1 MTPPLKGGPTRR
13 GPLRLLIVL
22 AFLVAAVNTAGPV
35 FASTGAA
42 GGDDF
47 YRYPSQETLERTSPG
62 QILGSEPM
70 TVSSDLQSASSQA
83 MRIMYRSVGLHGGPI
98 AVTGFLL
105 LPRGDTP
112 VGGWPVTAW
121 GHGTTGVG
129 PVCAPSRQANLYPNS
144 TQYAETDAI
153 VSLLKEGYAVV
164 GTDYPGLGF
173 PNTVANFPQA
183 DLESRAV
190 IDSVVAARQVS
201 PQLGRQWFAV
211 GHSQGAAAVL
221 RVGQNAARWAPGLQ
235 FLGTVALAP
244 PSHFNEV
251 LDEMAAARPPVNA
264 GLAAL
269 GAYLAVGA
277 HLYSPRIRYTDVL
290 VPELAAQIPVV
301 KKLCDNELSIYLTNV
316 QLSGIGN
323 PDWASN
329 PMMRRFIGTLE
340 PATARSTGPILLLQG
355 GQDETVP
362 VATTTT
368 LNTQL
373 CGFGDVVDY
382 HIYPDA
388 DHESVLSAANNDMAA
403 WMRDRLQGNQA
414 PSTWLSPDRVRRSRV
429 VARGWIRRPLRA
441 RQPSRP

>member
-1 MTPPLKGGPTRR
+1 MPPLKGGPARS
-13 GPLRLLIVL
+13 LLCLLIVL
-22 AFLVAAVNTAGPV
+22 AFLAAAVNAAGPV
-35 FASTGAA
+35 AASTGAPDR
-42 GGDDF
+42 DDF
-47 YRYPSQETLERTSPG
+47 YRYPSQSTLERTAPG
-62 QILGSEPM
+62 EILASEPM

-83 MRIMYRSVGLHGGPI
+83 VRIMYRSVGLRGRPI

-112 VGGWPVTAW
+112 PGGWPVTAW

-129 PVCAPSRQANLYPNS
+129 PVCAPSRQANLYPAS
-144 TQYAETDAI
+144 DQYAETDAI
-153 VSLLKEGYAVV
+153 VRFLQDGYAVV

-173 PNTVANFPQA
+173 PNKVSNFPQA
-183 DLESRAV
+183 DLESRSV
-190 IDSVVAARQVS
+190 IDSVLAARQVS
-201 PQLGRQWFAV
+201 PQLARQWFAV

-277 HLYSPRIRYTDVL
+277 HLYSPRIRYPDVL
-290 VPELAAQIPVV
+290 VPELAAQLPVV
-301 KKLCDNELSIYLTNV
+301 KKLCENELTIYLTNV
-316 QLSGIGN
+316 QLNGIAN

-329 PMMRRFIGTLE
+329 PALRRFVDTLE
-340 PATARSTGPILLLQG
+340 PATGRATAPILLLQG
-355 GQDETVP
+355 GQDQTVP

-382 HIYPDA
+382 RVYPDA
-388 DHESVLSAANNDMAA
+388 DHESVLSAANKDMAA
-403 WMRDRLQGNQA
+403 WMRDRLQGHQA
-414 PSTWLSPDRVRRSRV
+414 PSTCPPPP
-429 VARGWIRRPLRA
+429 AT
-441 RQPSRP
+441 